1 MTEIRIKAAK
11 TCSLIPLAA
20 LLLLLLPHITHCTIF
35 ILIYFDHLLSVQSDI
50 RPLNRKLLKNV
61 NIH

>member
-20 LLLLLLPHITHCTIF
+20 LLLLPHITHCTIF
-35 ILIYFDHLLSVQSDI
+35 ILVYFDHLLSVQSDM

-61 NIH
+61 NIY